1 MSRPLLLLLAAV
13 SLAWFALDM
22 MLNRPASLTSKSS
35 HVEKSCESPSKPAA
49 SYERKIGQPGVSIN
63 RQAAT
68 EAVRPFIRVSNSA
81 GFKTSLEENLPKITN
96 FSGIAFDEIEMI
108 DMPGIEERMMERQFA
123 ESLRNPAYLLG
134 ISFEEPGQIT
144 LDEVHMP
151 NEGTEDDLS
160 IEMLDENDI
169 GYNEIEEESS
179 NQSEDYF
186 VESGESQADEG
197 KLGDHATMTEAGV
210 PVSFETVDFNEV
222 EERILSVQLQESQR
236 NPAYLQTSAEEPD
249 SE

>member
-1 MSRPLLLLLAAV
+1 LLLLAAV

-22 MLNRPASLTSKSS
+22 MLNRPASLTNKSS
-35 HVEKSCESPSKPAA
+35 HVEKSCESQSKLAA

-81 GFKTSLEENLPKITN
+81 GFKTSPEENLPKITN
-96 FSGIAFDEIEMI
+96 FSGIALDEIEMI
-108 DMPGIEERMMERQFA
+108 DMRGIEERMMERQFA

-151 NEGTEDDLS
+151 NEGTEDDLPT
-160 IEMLDENDI
+160 EMIDENDI

-179 NQSEDYF
+179 NQSEEYF
-186 VESGESQADEG
+186 AEIGESG
-197 KLGDHATMTEAGV
+197 
-210 PVSFETVDFNEV
+210 
-222 EERILSVQLQESQR
+222 R
-236 NPAYLQTSAEEPD
+236 
-249 SE
+249 